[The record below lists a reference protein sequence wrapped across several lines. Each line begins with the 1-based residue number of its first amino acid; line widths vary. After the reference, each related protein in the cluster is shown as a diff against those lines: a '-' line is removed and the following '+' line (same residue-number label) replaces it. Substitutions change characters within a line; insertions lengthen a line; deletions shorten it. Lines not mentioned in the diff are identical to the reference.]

1 MALLVRTRLSLYLF
15 PSRLLSPPITS
26 LLCPFLT
33 LITAHGRP
41 RQGIGKYFQFT
52 WPTAL
57 REGNLENTPSKVV
70 FTTHLKG
77 LGIPP
82 LAYLLLNCENHKN
95 GLGCFPREAKDRR
108 VGRMLETVHCVR
120 TPSSSLHI
128 RISASA
134 LTSHGTKTREQFIKD
149 WYYINLENQLFVSF
163 CCCFISKHIENS
175 HASQIFFLSFRWE
188 HSFNKYLTNTYVFYI
203 RHSSRCCRVYKDTQ
217 EETLTSLKVQICLKE
232 LNIFNRKR

>member
-1 MALLVRTRLSLYLF
+1 MLSLCLL
-15 PSRLLSPPITS
+15 PSSLRSLPITS

-70 FTTHLKG
+70 FTIHLKG
-77 LGIPP
+77 LSIPP

-95 GLGCFPREAKDRR
+95 GLGCFPREARAGEREECLKLCPLCMHPL
-108 VGRMLETVHCVR
+108 VSL
-120 TPSSSLHI
+120 SYLHI
-128 RISASA
+128 KISTCA
-134 LTSHGTKTREQFIKD
+134 LTSHRTKTREKFIKD

-175 HASQIFFLSFRWE
+175 YAGQCFFLSFRWE
-188 HSFNKYLTNTYVFYI
+188 HLFNKYLMNTYVFYI
-203 RHSSRCCRVYKDTQ
+203 KHSSRCCRVYKDTR

-232 LNIFNRKR
+232 LNIFNEKS